1 MILISSDIHIR
12 EDELQFKFV
21 RSTGPGGQNVNKV
34 ATAVQLRFDV
44 MNSPSLTDRVKKR
57 LLITAK
63 NRMNDRGEL
72 IIEAKQ
78 HRTQHQNRKDA
89 IDRLINQIKEAATT
103 PKTRKP
109 TKPTKS
115 SQRKRLEK
123 KHQRGKLKIARKKV
137 IFDKDQD

>member
-1 MILISSDIHIR
+1 MHIPKTDINIR
-12 EDELQFKFV
+12 EDELQLKFV

-44 MNSPSLTDRVKKR
+44 INSPSLTDRVKKR

-89 IDRLINQIKEAATT
+89 IDRLINLIRKASEKL
-103 PKTRKP
+103 KTRKP

-123 KHQRGKLKIARKKV
+123 KHQRGVLKKIRQKV
-137 IFDKDQD
+137 SIDDD